1 MLEFDIIYKKGENMI
16 FSWNP
21 AFALFKSQ
29 ARQTLIA
36 INETKKFETEHKAN
50 RERQQ
55 KQYDLIMQQRKKYE
69 STDRS

>member
-1 MLEFDIIYKKGENMI
+1 MLKGQLQKLCNDL
-16 FSWNP
+16 SD
-21 AFALFKSQ
+21 A
-29 ARQTLIA
+29 
-36 INETKKFETEHKAN
+36 KKFEEEYKAN

>member
-1 MLEFDIIYKKGENMI
+1 MNEILNIYAQVLNLQWQLRAM
-16 FSWNP
+16 
-21 AFALFKSQ
+21 
-29 ARQTLIA
+29 A
-36 INETKKFETEHKAN
+36 INQGLKILDSINEAKKFEEEYKAN